1 MIIHKIKVAHQDE
14 RGAISDILQ
23 QVVVDCVTLITIT
36 NGSIRGN
43 HYHKETTQH
52 MLMTKGSLE
61 YWYKDFGSDE
71 PAKMYV
77 AKVGDLVST
86 KPFEIHGLRI
96 CSEGNEF
103 IVFSEGQKDTNNFA
117 SLLLFDFGPCK
128 IGEDCAK
135 QTLPVASVTTIDS
148 QSLYLPIFFTSSA
161 DSWL

>member
-1 MIIHKIKVAHQDE
+1 MKKINVYEKNNTDLEVFNDNRGTIADVFYNHALNHVAIITSEPNV
-14 RGAISDILQ
+14 
-23 QVVVDCVTLITIT
+23 
-36 NGSIRGN
+36 IRGN

-103 IVFSEGQKDTNNFA
+103 IVFSEGLRGGKDYESDTYRVD
-117 SLLLFDFGPCK
+117 SI
-128 IGEDCAK
+128 IG
-135 QTLPVASVTTIDS
+135 
-148 QSLYLPIFFTSSA
+148 
-161 DSWL
+161 